1 MFEPGNIAQMVDA
14 LLSLCENKPLRLK
27 MANAAKSRTLESFS
41 SKDITGELVKFYS
54 EYVPVWNATYYE
66 TEDFSNAA

>member
-27 MANAAKSRTLESFS
+27 MANAAKLRTLESFS
-41 SKDITGELVKFYS
+41 SENITAELVKFYS
-54 EYVPVWNATYYE
+54 MYVPVRNATYYE

>member
-1 MFEPGNIAQMVDA
+1 
-14 LLSLCENKPLRLK
+14 LCDNEPLRLK

-54 EYVPVWNATYYE
+54 EYVPVGPEVRGQRAEVGNRE
-66 TEDFSNAA
+66 INVSSQSCPI